1 MQLRNWSEFYKHYST
16 WVALAII
23 ALNLLVLIFG
33 LIPLYWVAPINTVLG
48 ALVVV
53 AKAIKQSL
61 DSANAILE
69 ETKKPEE

>member
-16 WVALAII
+16 WVAII
-23 ALNLLVLIFG
+23 IIVLNVLLTIFG
-33 LIPLYWVAPINTVLG
+33 VIPLAWVAPINTVLG
-48 ALVVV
+48 SLVVI

-61 DSANAILE
+61 DSANTIIE

>member
-1 MQLRNWSEFYKHYST
+1 VQLRNWSEFYKHYST
-16 WVALAII
+16 WVALGII
-23 ALNLLVLIFG
+23 FLNLLVLIFG
-33 LIPLYWVAPINTVLG
+33 LIPLAWVAPINTILG
-48 ALVVV
+48 SLVVV

>member
-16 WVALAII
+16 WVAII
-23 ALNLLVLIFG
+23 IIVLNLLVLIFG
-33 LIPLYWVAPINTVLG
+33 LIPLALVAPINTVLG
-48 ALVVV
+48 SLVVI

-61 DSANAILE
+61 DSANTIIE